1 MLIVV
6 HALGQNRAEGDRRQ
20 GSWLLPHRPD
30 LQEGPESY
38 GRGKGAHQL
47 RGSQFQHHCGSPG
60 SGDAGHPP
68 YSGPGSSHV
77 SESEAKQSHNE
88 TAQKRA
94 FSPGSCT
101 VPSSGRAARAA
112 GRAWQPL
119 TCQSPHYALNGERG
133 WVTPGDQLKAEWA
146 RTLASVFLEVIP
158 RAGRR
163 MYVNVANGTFSIPG
177 NEKQHRVGSKL
188 GGRLLTV

>member
-38 GRGKGAHQL
+38 GRGKAAHQA

-88 TAQKRA
+88 TAQKGA
-94 FSPGSCT
+94 PAELLGQQAGHGSL
-101 VPSSGRAARAA
+101 SHAK
-112 GRAWQPL
+112 
-119 TCQSPHYALNGERG
+119 PHYALNGERG
-133 WVTPGDQLKAEWA
+133 WVTPGDQLKTEWA

-158 RAGRR
+158 RAGRQT
-163 MYVNVANGTFSIPG
+163 YVRERRRRHLLYPG
-177 NEKQHRVGSKL
+177 KREAAQSWE
-188 GGRLLTV
+188 